1 MIKYLS
7 PIGIG
12 CKTMFKGIISIP
24 VIFISTIVVIYC
36 IVLICFVSLPIVIFA
51 LLTLLLSKIKY
62 FFKQYWLK
70 DNVQEAPL
78 P

>member
-7 PIGIG
+7 SKHFPSSNIG
-12 CKTMFKGIISIP
+12 KGIISIP
-24 VIFISTIVVIYC
+24 VIFISAIVVIYC
-36 IVLICFVSLPIVIFA
+36 IILVCFVSLPIVIFA

-70 DNVQEAPL
+70 DNV
-78 P
+78 

>member
-1 MIKYLS
+1 MIKLLS
-7 PIGIG
+7 SIG
-12 CKTMFKGIISIP
+12 KGIISIP
-24 VIFISTIVVIYC
+24 VIFISAIVVIYC

-62 FFKQYWLK
+62 FLTNKK
-70 DNVQEAPL
+70 APL

>member
-7 PIGIG
+7 SKHFPTSNIG
-12 CKTMFKGIISIP
+12 KGIISIP
-24 VIFISTIVVIYC
+24 VIFISAIVVIHC
-36 IVLICFVSLPIVIFA
+36 IILVCFVSLPIIIFA

-62 FFKQYWLK
+62 FSTNKK
-70 DNVQEAPL
+70 APL

>member
-1 MIKYLS
+1 MIKPLS
-7 PIGIG
+7 SIG
-12 CKTMFKGIISIP
+12 KGIISIP
-24 VIFISTIVVIYC
+24 VIFISAIVVIYC

-62 FFKQYWLK
+62 FLTNKK
-70 DNVQEAPL
+70 APL

>member
-1 MIKYLS
+1 MIKYLFS
-7 PIGIG
+7 ID
-12 CKTMFKGIISIP
+12 KGIISIP
-24 VIFISTIVVIYC
+24 VIFTSAIVVIYC

-62 FFKQYWLK
+62 FLTNKK
-70 DNVQEAPL
+70 APL

>member
-7 PIGIG
+7 SKHFPTSNIG
-12 CKTMFKGIISIP
+12 KGIISIP
-24 VIFISTIVVIYC
+24 VIFISAIVVIYC
-36 IVLICFVSLPIVIFA
+36 IALICFVSLPIVIFA

-62 FFKQYWLK
+62 FLTNKK
-70 DNVQEAPL
+70 APL

>member
-7 PIGIG
+7 PIG
-12 CKTMFKGIISIP
+12 KGIISIP
-24 VIFISTIVVIYC
+24 IIFISAIVVIYC

-51 LLTLLLSKIKY
+51 LITSLLPKIKY
-62 FFKQYWLK
+62 FLTNKR
-70 DNVQEAPL
+70 APL